1 MIRFLLS
8 TLFAGV
14 FSLVSFSQEK
24 ITPALFEKNEG
35 LILRWNNI
43 QSLDSTVSHI
53 AALVSVDEKVW
64 ILYNQA
70 SSPTPGEI
78 STTLLSFGA
87 NLSNISFIPAET
99 ENPWIGDYGPI
110 AGYYYDND
118 GFNRIFS
125 DAVYENTLYPQADLL
140 PLTLASEF
148 GFNYSDL
155 PLQIDASN
163 IQLDGIGRAYISDKI
178 LSANPSLSK
187 NQIIQT
193 LYTKLS
199 LNDVIILPSIP
210 ESGGNRSEMSR
221 LIKFIDP
228 ESLFV
233 TSFPESTPYYALAEA
248 LSDTLS
254 SIFNDYGKN
263 FTVYKL
269 MAAPVD
275 NDQYAT
281 TAEGKIGS
289 YTSMLVINKK
299 VFVPQYGK
307 EQDADALIKINQIY
321 KGYEIYSI
329 PAGHIAAMNGSLSRM
344 AIAIPQEEIFR
355 IRHSKITEAQQF
367 QEEIW
372 VNVFAQTWLGVDSI
386 QVYYR
391 IHPETEFTVLN
402 SMGCCGGNSG
412 YLSGFTADDTLSYYI
427 RAYYGDL
434 SQTLPLAAP
443 SATFT
448 FWFDAFA
455 SNKSGNEIQEL
466 EIYPN
471 PVSDV
476 IKLKYNPA
484 EINIAS
490 WSLFNS
496 SGKRVM
502 FSQKPITSEL
512 KFNDLVINGLYF
524 LILQTDKG
532 KQIVKKVVVQK

>member
-1 MIRFLLS
+1 MIRLLLS
-8 TLFAGV
+8 ILFAGV
-14 FSLVSFSQEK
+14 FSLVSLSQEK
-24 ITPALFEKNEG
+24 ITPASFEKNEG

-43 QSLDSTVSHI
+43 PSLDSTVSHI
-53 AALVSVDEKVW
+53 AALISADDKVW
-64 ILYNQA
+64 ILYNQT

-78 STTLLSFGA
+78 STILLSFGA
-87 NLSNISFIPAET
+87 NLSNISFISAET

-110 AGYYYDND
+110 AGYYYDNA
-118 GFNRIFS
+118 GFNRNFS

-140 PLTLASEF
+140 PLSLASEF

-155 PLQIDASN
+155 PLHIDASN
-163 IQLDGIGRAYISDKI
+163 IQLDGIGRAYISDKV

-221 LIKFIDP
+221 LLKFIDP
-228 ESLFV
+228 ESLFI
-233 TSFPESTPYYALAEA
+233 TSFPESTPYYSQAEA
-248 LSDTLS
+248 LADTLA

-275 NDQYAT
+275 NDQYAAN
-281 TAEGKIGS
+281 AEGKIGS
-289 YTSMLVINKK
+289 YTSMLVFNKK
-299 VFVPQYGK
+299 VLVPQYGK
-307 EQDADALIKINQIY
+307 EQDADALGKINQIY
-321 KGYEIYSI
+321 KGYEIHSI
-329 PAGHIAAMNGSLSRM
+329 PAGHIAALNGSLSRM
-344 AIAIPQEEIFR
+344 AIVVPQEEIFR

-386 QVYYR
+386 QVFYR
-391 IHPETEFTVLN
+391 IHPATEFTVLN
-402 SMGCCGGNSG
+402 SIGCCGGNSG
-412 YLSGFTADDTLSYYI
+412 YLSGFTAADTLSYFI
-427 RAYYGDL
+427 KAYYGNL

-455 SNKSGNEIQEL
+455 SDSNDNEIQDM

-476 IKLKYNPA
+476 IQLKYNPA
-484 EINIAS
+484 EYNIVS
-490 WSLFNS
+490 WSMFNN

-502 FSQKPITSEL
+502 FSNSTITNEL
-512 KFNDLVINGLYF
+512 KINASVANGMYF